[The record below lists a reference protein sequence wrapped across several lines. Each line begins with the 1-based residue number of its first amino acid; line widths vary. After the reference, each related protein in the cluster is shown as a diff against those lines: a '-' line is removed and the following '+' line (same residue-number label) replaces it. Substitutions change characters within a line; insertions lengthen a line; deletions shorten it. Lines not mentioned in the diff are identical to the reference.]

1 MLNNWALS
9 LKCEKRLRA
18 PARCPFYLGT
28 ESQNMYQILTTL
40 GPIVIIIAII
50 LWIFDDGGKKQD
62 TKLQAEVKQ
71 NYDNSVRYD
80 LKEQVRNRLRVSDL
94 KLTNSEVDWVCDQ
107 LEESGGI
114 ERLEALV
121 AQFKDSPMEDDEE
134 SLRQGI
140 IALKNRYREYSE
152 WISYLDH
159 YKALSKSQQ
168 EYEIDRMKK
177 NADPQSADDSEKIRV
192 LELVRRGEHGNTEIL
207 IGGLKLFTVR
217 KK

>member
-1 MLNNWALS
+1 MSFLS
-9 LKCEKRLRA
+9 GHRNISK
-18 PARCPFYLGT
+18 
-28 ESQNMYQILTTL
+28 MYTLLTTL
-40 GPIVIIIAII
+40 APIVIITAII
-50 LWIFDDGGKKQD
+50 VWIFDGGGKKQD
-62 TKLQAEVKQ
+62 AKLQAEVKQ
-71 NYDNSVRYD
+71 SYDNSVRYD

-121 AQFKDSPMEDDEE
+121 AQFKDGPMEDDEE

-140 IALKNRYREYSE
+140 IALKNRYREHSE

-159 YKALSKSQQ
+159 YKALNKSQQ
-168 EYEIDRMKK
+168 EYEIDRLKEG
-177 NADPQSADDSEKIRV
+177 ADPNSTDDSEKIRV
-192 LELVRRGEHGNTEIL
+192 LELVRRGEYGNTEIL
-207 IGGLKLFTVR
+207 VGGLRLFTVR

>member
-1 MLNNWALS
+1 
-9 LKCEKRLRA
+9 
-18 PARCPFYLGT
+18 
-28 ESQNMYQILTTL
+28 MYTLLTTL
-40 GPIVIIIAII
+40 APIVIITAII
-50 LWIFDDGGKKQD
+50 VWIFDGGGKKQD
-62 TKLQAEVKQ
+62 AKLQAEVKQ
-71 NYDNSVRYD
+71 SYDNSVRYD

-94 KLTNSEVDWVCDQ
+94 KLTNSEADWVCDQ

-114 ERLEALV
+114 ERLEALA
-121 AQFKDSPMEDDEE
+121 AQFKDRPMEDDEE

-140 IALKNRYREYSE
+140 IALKNRYREHSE

-159 YKALSKSQQ
+159 YKALNKSQQ

-192 LELVRRGEHGNTEIL
+192 LELVRRGEYGNTEIL
-207 IGGLKLFTVR
+207 VGGLKLFTVR